1 VTASGDAGA
10 PRPHVLIVEDSSLVS
25 DAMRILFEA
34 SAHRVTTAASVAE
47 AVKANAE
54 DPADLVLLDLTLPD
68 GDGLA
73 VLGAANG
80 GSANGAPSR
89 TVFVALTGRDD
100 PATRARCLAAG
111 CADVLVKPVPAREL
125 VARSRELMARN
136 REVAP

>member
-1 VTASGDAGA
+1 VAAAGDVRGE
-10 PRPHVLIVEDSSLVS
+10 RPHVLIVEDSSLVS

-47 AVKANAE
+47 AIKAHAD

-73 VLGAANG
+73 VLAAAATTATARG
-80 GSANGAPSR
+80 

-100 PATRARCLAAG
+100 PATRERCLAAG

-125 VARSRELMARN
+125 VARSRALLARDSAGA
-136 REVAP
+136 RPA